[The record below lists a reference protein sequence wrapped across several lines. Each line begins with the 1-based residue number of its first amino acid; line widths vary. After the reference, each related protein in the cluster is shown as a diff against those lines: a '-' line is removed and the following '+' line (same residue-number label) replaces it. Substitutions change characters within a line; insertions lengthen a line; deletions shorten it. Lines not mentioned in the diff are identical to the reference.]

1 MLLERLRTPSTVPL
15 YEQVDIQANDYFAR
29 FIRGKKIISSR
40 LKHKGSTSDSNYSQ
54 IITIHDQSKLEGKL
68 EFLLRDISRFNF

>member
-1 MLLERLRTPSTVPL
+1 MLLDQLRAPSTVPL
-15 YEQVDIQANDYFAR
+15 YEQVDLQASDYFAR

-54 IITIHDQSKLEGKL
+54 IITIHDQSKLEGTL
-68 EFLLRDISRFNF
+68 VFLLRDISWFNF